1 MIYTVTTNPNIDYY
15 MDLRAPLRVGGINR
29 SGHELLAPGGKGI
42 NVSLMLQT
50 LGKPSCVL
58 GYLAGPTGR
67 LLEALMKDTGCDCH
81 WFWLQSGQTRI
92 NTKINTS
99 PETAFNASGPALGQA
114 DIDALCAFLRGLNPD
129 DQLVVSGN
137 LQKSPPGAFS
147 ALLSA
152 AQEAGVSAVVDT
164 SGAALREALAF
175 RPLLIKPNGEE
186 LCELFGRQ
194 GKHAGGAACPCA
206 AGADTGRAERAGV
219 HGRGRRAA
227 AGRKRRC
234 LPCSAPQRAAGYF
247 HRRRGRQRDGWL
259 PRGTAGHR
267 RLFPG
272 PAPRRCLRQCD
283 GLQPG
288 SGKQGY
294 ARGCF
299 TVSRGHIAVK
309 PSERKRTMQT
319 IQDLFSNRVLLS
331 GLIGWG
337 AAQVLK
343 TIIYALMH
351 HTLDLTRIFGDGGMP
366 SGHSATVCA
375 VATSA
380 GIIYGLDSFPFAISV
395 IVAII
400 VMHDA
405 MGVRLE
411 TGKQAKL
418 LNEFI
423 DLFAKLEQPLS
434 DQEKLKELV
443 GHTPLQV
450 CMGGLL
456 GILTGVLCNLGG

>member
-29 SGHELLAPGGKGI
+29 SGRELLAPGGKGI

-114 DIDALCAFLRGLNPD
+114 DINALCAFLRGLNPD

-147 ALLSA
+147 TLLSA

-194 GKHAGGAACPCA
+194 ASTPEALLALARQAQTLGARNVLVSMGADGALLLAESGDVYRAALRSTQPVISTVGAGDSVTAGFLAGLLDTGDYSQALRLGAACGSATAYSPA
-206 AGADTGRAERAGV
+206 LANRAMLEAV
-219 HGRGRRAA
+219 LPSGRGH
-227 AGRKRRC
+227 
-234 LPCSAPQRAAGYF
+234 S
-247 HRRRGRQRDGWL
+247 
-259 PRGTAGHR
+259 
-267 RLFPG
+267 
-272 PAPRRCLRQCD
+272 
-283 GLQPG
+283 
-288 SGKQGY
+288 
-294 ARGCF
+294 
-299 TVSRGHIAVK
+299 AVK

-450 CMGGLL
+450 CTGGLL